1 MAETQIE
8 FDVPAEMRDGT
19 VVRADVYRPGGTGPW
34 PVLLARLPYGKQ
46 TPMMG
51 VVLDPLA
58 AARHGFMV
66 VLQDT
71 RGRFA
76 SEGEWEPFTYEE
88 SDGYDTVRWAAALPG
103 SNGSVGMIG
112 GSYFGNTQWMAAL
125 SKPPELKAIA
135 PMITW
140 SDPDDG
146 LWTRGGAIEL
156 GLTVPWS
163 LMQGA
168 DTLMRRHA
176 TDLDGLVN
184 GITGL
189 VQDFDGLAS
198 GGYGELPAGRFPAFA
213 RHDLPELGYERSR
226 REPEWAASCT
236 VAGRHGEIDLPAF
249 QVGGW
254 FDIFGQG
261 TLDNF
266 TAMRRAGRSATLV
279 MGPWTHTNWR
289 HVVGDVNFG
298 FGANSDFMGMRGR
311 LHDMQFDWFRRTI
324 GDGEAVE
331 PDAGTV
337 LLFVMGINQWRK
349 ETEWPLPRAVDTDFH
364 LRADGRLTR
373 EPPSAA
379 EQAEEF
385 TYDPMDP
392 VSTTSGALLMGG
404 GLLNTDEFR
413 PGPLDQAAVE
423 AREDVLVF
431 TTELLTEDVEVTGRV
446 RAVLFAAT
454 DGPST
459 DWVARL
465 CDVDEMGVSRNV
477 ADGIVRVR
485 AATPGEAA
493 ERVVD
498 LWSTSIVFWAGH
510 RIRVQ
515 VTSSNFPRWDRNL
528 NTGEP
533 EESATTA
540 RVARQQVFHDPA
552 RPSRIVL
559 PVVPVPAPPTVGR
572 PCLPT
577 PGRPGTAAG
586 HAGDTEPY
594 GTPLLT
600 SPR

>member
-1 MAETQIE
+1 MAEIRIE

-19 VVRADVYRPGGTGPW
+19 VLRADVYRPGGTGPW
-34 PVLLARLPYGKQ
+34 PALLARLPYGKQ

-58 AARHGFMV
+58 AARRGFMV
-66 VLQDT
+66 VIQDT

-76 SEGEWEPFTYEE
+76 SEGEWEPWTYEG

-140 SDPDDG
+140 SDPEDG

-156 GLTVPWS
+156 GITAPWT
-163 LMQGA
+163 LLQGA
-168 DTLMRRHA
+168 DTLMRRHR
-176 TDLDGLVN
+176 TDLDGLVS
-184 GITGL
+184 GVTGL
-189 VQDFDGLAS
+189 VRDLDGLAR

-226 REPEWAASCT
+226 REPEWARSCT
-236 VAGRHGEIDLPAF
+236 VAGRHDEVDLPTF
-249 QVGGW
+249 QLGGW
-254 FDIFGQG
+254 YDIFTQG

-266 TAMRRAGRSATLV
+266 TAMRRAGRSATLI
-279 MGPWTHTNWR
+279 MGPWSHTNWQ

-298 FGANSDFMGMRGR
+298 FAAHSEFMGMRGR
-311 LHDMQFDWFRRTI
+311 VHDLQFDWFARTL
-324 GDGEAVE
+324 GEGAALE
-331 PDAGTV
+331 PDTGTV
-337 LLFVMGINQWRK
+337 LLFVMGTNQWRE
-349 ETEWPLPRAVDTDFH
+349 ETEWPLSRAVDTDFH
-364 LRADGRLTR
+364 LRADGRLTQ

-379 EQAEEF
+379 ERAEEF

-392 VSTTSGALLMGG
+392 VPTTGGALLMS
-404 GLLNTDEFR
+404 DEFR
-413 PGPLDQAAVE
+413 PGPLDQTAVE
-423 AREDVLVF
+423 GREDVLVF
-431 TTELLTEDVEVTGRV
+431 TTEPLTEDVEVTGRV

-465 CDVDEMGVSRNV
+465 CDVDENGVSRNV

-485 AATPGEAA
+485 AATPGEAT
-493 ERVVD
+493 EHVVD
-498 LWSTSIVFWAGH
+498 LWSTSIVFRTGH

-552 RPSRIVL
+552 RPSRIIL
-559 PVVPVPAPPTVGR
+559 PVVPPA
-572 PCLPT
+572 
-577 PGRPGTAAG
+577 
-586 HAGDTEPY
+586 
-594 GTPLLT
+594 
-600 SPR
+600 

>member
-1 MAETQIE
+1 MAEIRIE
-8 FDVPAEMRDGT
+8 FDVPAQMSDGT
-19 VVRADVYRPGGTGPW
+19 VLRADVYRPGGTGPW
-34 PVLLARLPYGKQ
+34 PVLLSRLPYGKQ

-51 VVLDPLA
+51 VVLEPLA
-58 AARHGFMV
+58 AARRGFMV

-76 SEGEWEPFTYEE
+76 SEGEWEPWTYEE
-88 SDGYDTVRWAAALPG
+88 SDGYDTVRWAATLPG

-146 LWTRGGAIEL
+146 LFSRGGAIEL
-156 GLTVPWS
+156 GITVPWS

-168 DTLMRRHA
+168 DTLMRRHRTDPGA
-176 TDLDGLVN
+176 LVGSLGGLVQDLDGLA
-184 GITGL
+184 G
-189 VQDFDGLAS
+189 D
-198 GGYGELPAGRFPAFA
+198 GYGELPAGRFPAFA

-226 REPEWAASCT
+226 RELGWARSCT
-236 VAGRHGEIDLPAF
+236 VAGRHDEVDLPTF
-249 QVGGW
+249 QLGGW
-254 FDIFGQG
+254 YDIFTQG

-266 TAMRRAGRSATLV
+266 TAMRRAGRSATLI
-279 MGPWTHTNWR
+279 MGPWTHTNWQ

-298 FGANSDFMGMRGR
+298 FAAHSEFMGMRGR
-311 LHDMQFDWFRRTI
+311 VHDLQFDWFARTL
-324 GDGEAVE
+324 GEGAALE
-331 PDAGTV
+331 PDTGTV
-337 LLFVMGINQWRK
+337 LLFVMGTNQWRE
-349 ETEWPLPRAVDTDFH
+349 ETEWPLSRAVDTDFH
-364 LRADGRLTR
+364 LRAGGRLTR
-373 EPPSAA
+373 EPPTTA

-392 VSTTSGALLMGG
+392 VPTTGGALLM
-404 GLLNTDEFR
+404 TDEFR
-413 PGPLDQAAVE
+413 TGPLDQTAVE

-431 TTELLTEDVEVTGRV
+431 TTEPLTDDVEVTGRV

-465 CDVDEMGVSRNV
+465 CDVDENGVSRNV

-493 ERVVD
+493 EHVVD
-498 LWSTSIVFWAGH
+498 LWSTSIVFRAGH

-552 RPSRIVL
+552 RPSRVIL
-559 PVVPVPAPPTVGR
+559 PVVPA
-572 PCLPT
+572 
-577 PGRPGTAAG
+577 
-586 HAGDTEPY
+586 
-594 GTPLLT
+594 
-600 SPR
+600 

>member
-1 MAETQIE
+1 MAEIRIE

-19 VVRADVYRPGGTGPW
+19 VLRADVYRPGGTGPW

-58 AARHGFMV
+58 AARRGFLV
-66 VLQDT
+66 VIQDT

-76 SEGEWEPFTYEE
+76 SEGEWEPWSYEE
-88 SDGYDTVRWAAALPG
+88 RDGYDTVRWAAALPG

-156 GLTVPWS
+156 GITAPWT
-163 LMQGA
+163 LMHGA
-168 DTLMRRHA
+168 DTLMRRHR
-176 TDLDGLVN
+176 TDLDGLVS
-184 GITGL
+184 GVTGL
-189 VQDFDGLAS
+189 VQDLDGLAR
-198 GGYGELPAGRFPAFA
+198 GGYAELPAGRFPAFA

-226 REPEWAASCT
+226 REPEWARSCT
-236 VAGRHGEIDLPAF
+236 VAGRHDEVELPTF
-249 QVGGW
+249 QIGGW
-254 FDIFGQG
+254 YDIFTQG

-266 TAMRRAGRSATLV
+266 TAMRRAGRSATLI
-279 MGPWTHTNWR
+279 MGPWTHTNWQ

-298 FGANSDFMGMRGR
+298 FAAHSDFMGMRGR
-311 LHDMQFDWFRRTI
+311 VHDMQYDWFARTL
-324 GDGEAVE
+324 GEGAALE
-331 PDAGTV
+331 PDTGTV
-337 LLFVMGINQWRK
+337 LLFVMGINQWRE
-349 ETEWPLPRAVDTDFH
+349 ETEWPLARAVDTDFH
-364 LRADGRLTR
+364 LSAGGRLTR
-373 EPPSAA
+373 EPPSTA

-392 VSTTSGALLMGG
+392 VPTTGGALLM
-404 GLLNTDEFR
+404 TDDFR

-423 AREDVLVF
+423 ARADVLVF
-431 TTELLTEDVEVTGRV
+431 TSEPLAEDLEVTGRV

-465 CDVDEMGVSRNV
+465 CDVDENGVSLNV
-477 ADGIVRVR
+477 TDGIVRVR

-493 ERVVD
+493 EHVVD
-498 LWSTSIVFWAGH
+498 LWSTSIVFKAGH

-515 VTSSNFPRWDRNL
+515 ITFSNFPRWDRNL

-540 RVARQQVFHDPA
+540 RTARQQVFRDPA

-559 PVVPVPAPPTVGR
+559 PVVPPV
-572 PCLPT
+572 
-577 PGRPGTAAG
+577 
-586 HAGDTEPY
+586 
-594 GTPLLT
+594 
-600 SPR
+600 

>member
-1 MAETQIE
+1 MAEIQIE

-19 VVRADVYRPGGTGPW
+19 VLRADVYRPGGTGPW
-34 PVLLARLPYGKQ
+34 PVLLSRLPYGKQ
-46 TPMMG
+46 MALAI
-51 VVLDPLA
+51 VLLDPLA
-58 AARHGFMV
+58 AARRGFMV
-66 VLQDT
+66 VVQDT

-76 SEGEWEPFTYEE
+76 SEGEWEPWTYEE

-112 GSYFGNTQWMAAL
+112 ASYFGNTQWMAAL

-135 PMITW
+135 PMVTW

-156 GLTVPWS
+156 GITAPWS
-163 LMQGA
+163 LMMGA
-168 DTLMRRHA
+168 DALMRRHSTDPA
-176 TDLDGLVN
+176 ALGGSLVGLVQDLDGLA
-184 GITGL
+184 G
-189 VQDFDGLAS
+189 

-226 REPEWAASCT
+226 REPDWTRTAR
-236 VAGRHGEIDLPAF
+236 VAGRHDEVDLPTF

-254 FDIFGQG
+254 YDIFTQG

-266 TAMRRAGRSATLV
+266 TAMRRAGRSATLI
-279 MGPWTHTNWR
+279 MGPWSHTNQQ
-289 HVVGDVNFG
+289 HVIGDVNFG
-298 FGANSDFMGMRGR
+298 FSANSAFMGMRGP
-311 LHDMQFDWFRRTI
+311 LNGLQLDWFQRTL
-324 GDGEAVE
+324 GEGEALE
-331 PDAGTV
+331 PDTGAV
-337 LLFVMGINQWRK
+337 LLFVMGVNQWRE
-349 ETEWPLPRAVDTDFH
+349 ETEWPLSRAVDTDFH
-364 LRADGRLTR
+364 LRAGGRLTQ
-373 EPPSAA
+373 EPPGVA

-385 TYDPMDP
+385 AYDPADP
-392 VSTTSGALLMGG
+392 VPTTGGALLM
-404 GLLNTDEFR
+404 TDEFR

-431 TTELLTEDVEVTGRV
+431 TSEPLAEDLEVTGRV

-454 DGPST
+454 DGVST

-465 CDVDEMGVSRNV
+465 CDVDENGVSRNV

-493 ERVVD
+493 EHVVD
-498 LWSTSIVFWAGH
+498 LWSTSIVFRAGH

-533 EESATTA
+533 EESATTS

-559 PVVPVPAPPTVGR
+559 PVVPPA
-572 PCLPT
+572 
-577 PGRPGTAAG
+577 
-586 HAGDTEPY
+586 
-594 GTPLLT
+594 
-600 SPR
+600 